1 MYPLLSKKEVAD
13 ISIIFERIDK
23 DRDGIVT
30 SEDIRC
36 AKPSISS
43 GNGAGVVGVGIVV
56 YYPESTGRSLRIT
69 LPQLLSYNNAQREY
83 RWID

>member
-13 ISIIFERIDK
+13 ITTLFERIDN
-23 DRDGIVT
+23 DHNGVVT
-30 SEDIRC
+30 SEDIRA
-36 AKPSISS
+36 AKPVISS
-43 GNGAGVVGVGIVV
+43 GNGVGVVGVGIVV